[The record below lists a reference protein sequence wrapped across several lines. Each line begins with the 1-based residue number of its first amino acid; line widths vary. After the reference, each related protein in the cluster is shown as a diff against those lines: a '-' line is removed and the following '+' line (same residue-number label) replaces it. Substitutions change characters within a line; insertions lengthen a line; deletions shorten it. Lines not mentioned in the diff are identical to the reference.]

1 MSALRR
7 TRIGEFKI
15 EESLKIEQFLE
26 NIAERFSK
34 NENLN
39 NQQ

>member
-15 EESLKIEQFLE
+15 EDAKLWQDVEAEVHALLE
-26 NIAERFSK
+26 G
-34 NENLN
+34 
-39 NQQ
+39 